1 MMNVFEKIK
10 IIARQD
16 SNEFLENAIKKGKKA
31 IGYFCSYVPE
41 EILHAAG
48 FVPYRMRAVASNGTS
63 KGDVYFSSINCTFV
77 RHCFHKAL
85 QGNFH
90 FLDGIIFMN
99 GCDHCRRMY
108 DNWRH
113 ADIKP
118 DFRYMFIA
126 PHVVNKT
133 ARKRFIDEVIKFRQV
148 LGEHYGVRIT
158 DDALRQSIRLY
169 NRKRSLLAELYASR
183 KRRVLPIRGSELLN
197 ILLAITMMPVE
208 DSITLLEEVKGGIVK
223 RAASSEYDVRI
234 FLASGCIEE
243 GEHLELIEKCGGAI
257 VADNICYGA
266 RHLDSLIDETAD
278 PIQGIS
284 DRYLYH
290 VSCPRMIDDFR
301 RRMDFLNNAI
311 REYSVDAII
320 AEKLKFC
327 DLWGGEIYIIRK
339 ESKKKGFPVLA
350 LERELYGAGEGQV
363 RTRIQAFFEQIRNSH
378 NVDPDM
384 DMIKTAGSNYTVKE

>member
-1 MMNVFEKIK
+1 MDLFEKIK
-10 IIARQD
+10 LLAKKD
-16 SNEFLENAIKKGKKA
+16 SNEFLESAIKDGKKV

-41 EILHAAG
+41 EIIHAAG
-48 FVPYRMRAVASNGTS
+48 FIPYRMRAVASNGTS
-63 KGDVYFSSINCTFV
+63 KGDVYFSAINCTFV

-85 QGNFH
+85 QGDFH

-99 GCDHCRRMY
+99 GCDHCRRVY

-118 DFRYMFIA
+118 DFRYMFVA

-133 ARKRFIDEVIKFRQV
+133 AHKRFIDEIIKFKQEI
-148 LGEHYGVRIT
+148 GKHYNVRIT
-158 DDALRQSIRLY
+158 DDALRESIRLY
-169 NRKRSLLAELYASR
+169 NRKRSLLAELYDSR
-183 KRRVLPIRGSELLN
+183 KQSILPIRGSELLN

-208 DSITLLEEVKGGIVK
+208 ASITLLEDVK
-223 RAASSEYDVRI
+223 REIRTRVASSENDLRI
-234 FLASGCIEE
+234 FLAAGCVEE
-243 GEHLELIEKCGGAI
+243 SDHLELIEECGGAI

-278 PIQGIS
+278 PVRGIAA
-284 DRYLYH
+284 RYLDH

-301 RRMDFLNNAI
+301 RRMDFLNNAVK
-311 REYSVDAII
+311 EFSVDAII

-339 ESKKKGFPVLA
+339 ESKKRGFPVLA
-350 LERELYGAGEGQV
+350 LERELYGAGEGQI
-363 RTRIQAFFEQIRNSH
+363 RTRIQAFFEQIRNRRD
-378 NVDPDM
+378 VDIE
-384 DMIKTAGSNYTVKE
+384 MIKAAGSNYTVKE